1 MHQSQGTTLPGGV
14 IVNCSWSQ
22 RLAYVAISRAVALNK
37 VTLLMQFKKST
48 VQTQTRPGH
57 AHTRLYT
64 LLTGLHSDTVA
75 AVNTFAAPFAAP

>member
-1 MHQSQGTTLPGGV
+1 M
-14 IVNCSWSQ
+14 IVNCSWGK

-48 VQTQTRPGH
+48 VQTQTRPGT

-64 LLTGLHSDTVA
+64 LLTGLHSATVA
-75 AVNTFAAPFAAP
+75 AVDALQL